1 MKIEI
6 WSDVLCPFCYIG
18 KRNFESALNQFTE
31 KDKIEI
37 EWKSFQLNPALSEF
51 PSESYE
57 EYLINAKGLPKHQ
70 VQAML
75 DNVTQMAQKVG
86 LNYDFENAV
95 MVNSFKAHRLIQF
108 AKTKNA
114 GNQAEEQLFKAFFT
128 EGENIAEEATLKNI
142 GTEIGLSEAEVDQAL
157 NENKYADL
165 VESDMQLARD
175 FQISS
180 VPFFVF
186 DRKYA
191 VSGAQA
197 VSVFLQT
204 MEKSF
209 SKWKEEHKTTSM
221 DIIEGAK
228 CSVDGICEE

>member
-18 KRNFESALNQFTE
+18 KRNFESALTQFTE

-86 LNYDFENAV
+86 LHYDFENAV

-209 SKWKEEHKTTSM
+209 SKWKEVHKMTSM
-221 DIIEGAK
+221 DVVEGAN
-228 CSVDGICEE
+228 CSVDGICED